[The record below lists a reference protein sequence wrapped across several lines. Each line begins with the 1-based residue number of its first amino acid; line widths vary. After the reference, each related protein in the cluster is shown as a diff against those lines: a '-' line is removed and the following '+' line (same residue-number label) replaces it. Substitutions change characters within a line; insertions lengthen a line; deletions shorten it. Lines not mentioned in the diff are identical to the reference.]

1 MGLIQVKKD
10 SKFFLDED
18 FTSSDVSED
27 IVGRKGVSLFN
38 LQDLDVPVPP
48 FFVISSSVFT
58 QYIANNLDKKMSP
71 DTALSD
77 LQKKIREG
85 DFDAEIKNELL
96 TSYSRLS
103 GFTDAWVAVRSSIV
117 PPIDKRDL
125 SFAGLLDTKLNIKGL
140 DDLVDA
146 IKEVYASVFTE
157 KVAHYLSSNNSSIA
171 GIKVSI
177 VVQKMIQAEASGI
190 LFTVDPISQNKDLLM
205 TEAVFGL
212 GDVIA
217 AGEITPDQ
225 YVIDKKTL
233 DFKEKKIV
241 PQEWMM
247 VRKIK
252 RQKEDESIQKVQ
264 ISKAWQHQQ
273 KIDNR
278 YLKELAE
285 ICIKIEKQMGN
296 PQDVEWVLEGS
307 RLWIL
312 QTRNIHETQI
322 KIEDHEQLKVNRD
335 IIEAAQKIAE
345 QEKSRQDIREKLHQQ
360 KADKSVMEKEAVD
373 KEKTTDKTEK
383 NQSPASTDNSPQQ
396 QTQTPK
402 LGTMQAQLSDTPTSE
417 VSKSKEPTKESEP
430 QEVITDDEENTK
442 DAEAPFVSKPI
453 NRQIVKSIPRS
464 QRQPATP
471 HKGEKLILT
480 GIGASTGA
488 ARGTVLIVEDENDF
502 EEKKGKITPDTILV
516 IPDYISDI
524 ENYLKAT
531 TGVICDTGGMTS
543 DIAIIAR
550 EMNIPCIMGCGIAS
564 KMLEN
569 GDELLLDGN
578 VGAIYGQKEKDKGSK
593 MVEQEKQQPTL
604 SELTDNIDVTEEE
617 EQTKEVATATSQD
630 TTEISE
636 LLDDTQAGIDLTKD
650 SEESKEEA
658 ETASE
663 KSSQTP
669 QADHTAKKSAPQ
681 ASLTD
686 NKNSA
691 TTSASPATKTATKV
705 YVNLANSFAR
715 GEKWQ
720 DHTQDADGVAVV
732 QIEDIYRRLGKH
744 PNSFIEENNTN
755 ELIDEMA
762 NELANV
768 CEASKGNPVI
778 ASIGSM
784 TVDQYKNLKNGE
796 KYEKWEN
803 TDITDNSA
811 GLERLLKRPKEL
823 SSMLKAVRRVR
834 NVEGWRN
841 ISIAVEFPGS
851 PEELIEFKKILSAG
865 GLRRSSTFLLYI
877 VVDTPSVAMVIED
890 FIEAGIDGAIIN
902 MTSLAKLMR
911 APDPEDESVLK
922 TMENIRSN
930 WRDGELIVQTPN
942 NPDKIIDKAVQSGI
956 KAISCP
962 PSNANDVRK
971 RAAEKE
977 RELVFSN

>member
-1 MGLIQVKKD
+1 MGK
-10 SKFFLDED
+10 
-18 FTSSDVSED
+18 
-27 IVGRKGVSLFN
+27 
-38 LQDLDVPVPP
+38 
-48 FFVISSSVFT
+48 
-58 QYIANNLDKKMSP
+58 
-71 DTALSD
+71 
-77 LQKKIREG
+77 
-85 DFDAEIKNELL
+85 
-96 TSYSRLS
+96 
-103 GFTDAWVAVRSSIV
+103 
-117 PPIDKRDL
+117 
-125 SFAGLLDTKLNIKGL
+125 
-140 DDLVDA
+140 
-146 IKEVYASVFTE
+146 
-157 KVAHYLSSNNSSIA
+157 
-171 GIKVSI
+171 
-177 VVQKMIQAEASGI
+177 
-190 LFTVDPISQNKDLLM
+190 
-205 TEAVFGL
+205 
-212 GDVIA
+212 
-217 AGEITPDQ
+217 
-225 YVIDKKTL
+225 
-233 DFKEKKIV
+233 
-241 PQEWMM
+241 
-247 VRKIK
+247 
-252 RQKEDESIQKVQ
+252 
-264 ISKAWQHQQ
+264 
-273 KIDNR
+273 
-278 YLKELAE
+278 
-285 ICIKIEKQMGN
+285 

-312 QTRNIHETQI
+312 QTRNIQETQI

-360 KADKSVMEKEAVD
+360 KAEKSLAKKEATD
-373 KEKTTDKTEK
+373 KKETPDKTEK
-383 NQSPASTDNSPQQ
+383 DQPTAAAADSPHPQQ
-396 QTQTPK
+396 QSQTPK
-402 LGTMQAQLSDTPTSE
+402 LGTMQAQLADTMTSE
-417 VSKSKEPTKESEP
+417 VSKSKEPAKQSEP
-430 QEVITDDEENTK
+430 EAATPDDEKNEK
-442 DAEAPFVSKPI
+442 DTEAPFVSKPI

-488 ARGTVLIVEDENDF
+488 ARGTVLIIEDEQDF
-502 EEKKGKITPDTILV
+502 KEKQTQITPDTILV

-564 KMLEN
+564 KMLDT

-578 VGAIYGQKEKDKGSK
+578 VGAIYGQKEKDKSSK
-593 MVEQEKQQPTL
+593 TVEEKGQQPSL
-604 SELTDNIDVTEEE
+604 SELTEDIDL
-617 EQTKEVATATSQD
+617 TKEEKQAKEVSKATSKD
-630 TTEISE
+630 TTEISRSS
-636 LLDDTQAGIDLTKD
+636 DDTQGGIDLTKD
-650 SEESKEEA
+650 SDENKAEA
-658 ETASE
+658 ETTSAE
-663 KSSQTP
+663 TKQATQTEP
-669 QADHTAKKSAPQ
+669 QPKESTTQ
-681 ASLTD
+681 ASPTD
-686 NKNSA
+686 TNSPNDTKKVDTTST

-744 PNSFIEENNTN
+744 PDSYIEKNNTN

-762 NELANV
+762 KELAAV
-768 CEASKGNPVI
+768 CEASQGNQVI
-778 ASIGSM
+778 ASLGSM
-784 TVDQYKNLKNGE
+784 SVDQYKSLKHGE
-796 KYEKWEN
+796 KYEKWEDS
-803 TDITDNSA
+803 DITDNSA

-851 PEELIEFKKILSAG
+851 PEELIEFKKVLSAG
-865 GLRRSSTFLLYI
+865 GLRRSSTFMLYI

-930 WRDGELIVQTPN
+930 WRDGELIVQSPN

-962 PSNANDVRK
+962 PSDVKEVREK
-971 RAAEKE
+971 AAEKE